1 MLCYAGVINQL
12 GYRKQG
18 PRLTPKQFFFV
29 EKKTNVHGQLVVN
42 VQHVLLQPDFLWGP
56 PLRSRSWPHVRS
68 SCREW
73 HLENPKAE
81 ENSRFFKGQSDDLR
95 LP

>member
-1 MLCYAGVINQL
+1 MLCYVGVINQL
-12 GYRKQG
+12 SYRKQG
-18 PRLTPKQFFFV
+18 PHLIFKHFFCR
-29 EKKTNVHGQLVVN
+29 KKPNVHGQLVVN

-73 HLENPKAE
+73 HLEIPKAE

-95 LP
+95 LS